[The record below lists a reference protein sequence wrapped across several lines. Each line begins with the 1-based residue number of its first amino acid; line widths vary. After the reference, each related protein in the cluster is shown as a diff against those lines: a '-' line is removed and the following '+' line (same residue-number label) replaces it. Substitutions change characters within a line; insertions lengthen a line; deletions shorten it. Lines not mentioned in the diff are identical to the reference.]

1 MRITT
6 AIRHTRNRSTDDI
19 TDREDERALGF
30 GKLDGCQCIGCFSGL
45 GDSNHHIVFV
55 NDRSAIAELRGVL
68 YFNRYLRELF
78 DGIHSDKAGM
88 PGGTTSRYNDSL
100 GIEEAIFVINET
112 GEGDIILTHV
122 DTSAHGVRQRTGLL
136 EDLLEHEMGIAAFLE
151 LRKG

>member
-1 MRITT
+1 
-6 AIRHTRNRSTDDI
+6 
-19 TDREDERALGF
+19 
-30 GKLDGCQCIGCFSGL
+30 
-45 GDSNHHIVFV
+45 
-55 NDRSAIAELRGVL
+55 
-68 YFNRYLRELF
+68 
-78 DGIHSDKAGM
+78 M

-100 GIEEAIFVINET
+100 GIEETIFVINET